1 MKGKTDHTIRKSK
14 YEHLVD
20 LAIIKNISGKIVFK
34 QVVKSINP
42 IKDELFLANFV
53 LDYMIKC
60 DL

>member
-34 QVVKSINP
+34 QVVKRINPMKNESINYH
-42 IKDELFLANFV
+42 IINLIIFS
-53 LDYMIKC
+53 
-60 DL
+60 

>member
-20 LAIIKNISGKIVFK
+20 LAIIKNILGKIVFK
-34 QVVKSINP
+34 KVVKNINP
-42 IKDELFLANFV
+42 MKDELFLASFV
-53 LDYMIKC
+53 QDYMIKF

>member
-42 IKDELFLANFV
+42 IKDELQNWDDVYIDIFS
-53 LDYMIKC
+53 
-60 DL
+60 

>member
-34 QVVKSINP
+34 QVVKRINPMKNKSINYD
-42 IKDELFLANFV
+42 IINLIIFS
-53 LDYMIKC
+53 
-60 DL
+60 